1 MSLINIISVA
11 TPFGNKEIEIHN
23 GDITDFNW
31 PVDLLVISAFNDA
44 YNPVP
49 NTVIEALQSN
59 CNIIVKELAEQ
70 PFLNFKTPLNCW
82 VNKPQGDQYFRYIM
96 CLEGIKREIQ
106 LTGTSNISFDNLFG
120 IIALLP
126 YKGLK
131 IETMIMPLLGTGQ
144 QAGSIQ
150 DVLPVLLEKS
160 IYALNTN
167 PKLKT
172 IIFIEKDLAKAK
184 LIDNEVNRLYERNSY
199 KTENL
204 FTFLILE
211 PFLYELSHNLAKLKS
226 ASGITHQTIDELS
239 NEINIKEIRFFELG
253 IQSRK
258 ILELILSKWLSHN
271 PDNTNTIHENI
282 NILKQMNVAEW
293 VISNIHTIRVYG
305 NYAAHSDS
313 RNSIPTEL
321 NEKDIAIFI
330 QAFNNFIEFYLTNIQ
345 ST

>member
-49 NTVIEALQSN
+49 NTVIEALQNN
-59 CNIIVKELAEQ
+59 CNVVVKELAEQ
-70 PFLNFKTPLNCW
+70 PFFNFKTPLNCW
-82 VNKPQGDQYFRYIM
+82 INKPQTDQYFSHIM

-131 IETMIMPLLGTGQ
+131 IETVIMPLLGTGQ

-160 IYALNTN
+160 INALNTN

-184 LIDNEVNRLYERNSY
+184 LIDAEVNQLCKRNSY

-204 FTFLILE
+204 YTHLQLV
-211 PFLYELSHNLAKLKS
+211 PFLSELSHNLAKLKS
-226 ASGITHQTIDELS
+226 DSGLLHQTIDELI
-239 NEINIKEIRFFELG
+239 NELKNKEIRFFELG

-258 ILELILSKWLSHN
+258 ILELILSKWLPNNSDN
-271 PDNTNTIHENI
+271 PNTIHDKI
-282 NILKQMNVAEW
+282 VLLKQMNVAEW

-313 RNSIPTEL
+313 KTSIPTEL

-330 QAFNNFIEFYLTNIQ
+330 QAFNNFIDFYITNIQ
-345 ST
+345 PQ